1 VITGRVTGP
10 DLLIEIHDNGNGV
23 PTRYESAIWERFERG
38 THRLN
43 AVTPGMGIGLPIV
56 RAIAQAHGG
65 RAEYRRSE
73 RMGGGCF
80 SLVIPG
86 CVVDQESETAEPDPT
101 RAQAQALRA

>member
-1 VITGRVTGP
+1 
-10 DLLIEIHDNGNGV
+10 
-23 PTRYESAIWERFERG
+23 FERG

-43 AVTPGMGIGLPIV
+43 AVNTGMGIGLAIV

-73 RMGGGCF
+73 RLGGACF

-86 CVVDQESETAEPDPT
+86 CVVGPGTVTAETSAAEPT
-101 RAQAQALRA
+101 PARAQALRA